1 VDWYDAA
8 IEYRRRA
15 RYRLSAL
22 PADWKRELVALMLVN
37 REVNNGAYL
46 QFLGNHGRE
55 MYVWARRALS
65 AIGAKHMADVIDC
78 CQAIVDAH
86 LPAER
91 QSYEELDELL
101 PDPAYEQVL
110 ELSYAFMDYP
120 DDVADLAERHYRA
133 LIDSDGGRPRK
144 GKRRRREE

>member
-15 RYRLSAL
+15 RYRLAAL

-65 AIGAKHMADVIDC
+65 AIGAKHMADIIDC
-78 CQAIVDAH
+78 CQALVDAH
-86 LPAER
+86 LTAEG
-91 QSYEELDELL
+91 QSYEELDDLL
-101 PDPAYEQVL
+101 PEPAYERVL
-110 ELSYAFMDYP
+110 ELSYEFMGYP
-120 DDVADLAERHYRA
+120 DDVGDLAESHYRD
-133 LIDSDGGRPRK
+133 LIESDERRAGK
-144 GKRRRREE
+144 AKRRR